1 MENNNNSTQQALL
14 KKIRSYCF
22 SVTDMLLF
30 LDTHPEDTKAFKIY
44 QSLVKEA
51 KELMDE
57 YQKNYGPLDAF
68 GAAMQKKFNWID
80 SPWPW
85 EKEGN

>member
-1 MENNNNSTQQALL
+1 M
-14 KKIRSYCF
+14 
-22 SVTDMLLF
+22 
-30 LDTHPEDTKAFKIY
+30 Y

-51 KELMDE
+51 KELMNE
-57 YQKNYGPLDAF
+57 YQENYGPLDAF
-68 GAAMQKKFNWID
+68 GAAMQSKFNWID

>member
-1 MENNNNSTQQALL
+1 MENNNMTQKALL

-22 SVTDMLLF
+22 AVTDMLLF
-30 LDTHPEDTKAFKIY
+30 LDTHPEDTKAFRIY

-51 KELMDE
+51 KELMNE
-57 YQKNYGPLDAF
+57 YQENYGPLDAF
-68 GAAMQKKFNWID
+68 GAAMQSKFNWID